1 MEKLSIQDASYRL
14 NLSQAAIRDCIR
26 NGELKASREAGPEGR
41 RWMVEIP
48 EAGWVDSFRAS
59 LNSMSA
65 TITPWWWPTAEMR
78 GAVHYVEDMGI
89 EEIEPLYL
97 CGLKG
102 ANVWDAK
109 NHTVE
114 DRCPKCSDIA
124 KERELPLWD

>member
-14 NLSQAAIRDCIR
+14 NLSQAAIRNCIR

-59 LNSMSA
+59 LNNLSA
-65 TITPWWWPTAEMR
+65 SITPWWWPTAEMS
-78 GAVHYVEDMGI
+78 GSVHYVEDIGI

-102 ANVWDAK
+102 QNVWDAK
-109 NHTVE
+109 NHTME
-114 DRCPKCSDIA
+114 DRCPKCTDIA
-124 KERELPLWD
+124 KERELPLWN